1 MAVKKQLNEMENQV
15 TKGAAKADPMPKAP
29 NYVPDNGA
37 IEDLGGPTPTNG
49 RPTDDSHKLKT
60 ATATFAQKGDPHFKG
75 NPSKVQL
82 PGPAAIKSTGY
93 GKGANEEAEAEE
105 DAVVNEQPVEET
117 PVVENE
123 EQEDVAKEIVIDVA
137 DDVAA
142 LLEGEEL
149 SKEFQEKTATI
160 FEAAVKSKVE
170 QVANQLEEQFKK
182 AFDEEINSH
191 KSELTERVDSYLEF
205 VANEWI
211 NENAL
216 AVETG
221 IRGEL
226 SESFMSGLKTLFE
239 EHYVEIP
246 DDKYDVL
253 EAMTSKLDEME
264 TKLNEQIESN
274 VELTKRLSSSV
285 SDNILD
291 EVSEGLALSQK
302 DKLSELSKGVE
313 FESEEQYRE
322 KLTTLKESYF
332 NAKPVVESSEVT
344 SEESIVEDHTSAM
357 SQYLSALTKFQ

>member
-1 MAVKKQLNEMENQV
+1 MAEAKQTLDEMENQV
-15 TKGAAKADPMPKAP
+15 TKGASKAEPMPKAP
-29 NYVPDNGA
+29 NYVPDNA
-37 IEDLGGPTPTNG
+37 SIEDLGGPTPTNS
-49 RPTDDSHKLKT
+49 RPEDDSNKLKT
-60 ATATFAQKGDPHFKG
+60 PGASFAQAGDPHFGRKG
-75 NPSKVQL
+75 AAGKVQL
-82 PGPAAIKSTGY
+82 PGPAALKSTGY
-93 GKGANEEAEAEE
+93 GEEVESEEEVVAEAPATEE
-105 DAVVNEQPVEET
+105 EVVAE
-117 PVVENE
+117 E
-123 EQEDVAKEIVIDVA
+123 EQTNEIVIDVA

-149 SKEFQEKTATI
+149 STEFQEKTATI
-160 FEAAVKSKVE
+160 FEAAVRSKID
-170 QVANQLEEQFKK
+170 QVASTLETQFAE
-182 AFDEEINSH
+182 AFDQEIASF
-191 KSELTERVDSYLEF
+191 KTEMTERVDSYLEF

-216 AVETG
+216 QVETG

-246 DDKYDVL
+246 EDKYDVL

-264 TKLNEQIESN
+264 TKLNEQIDSN
-274 VELTKRLSSSV
+274 VALTKRLSASV

-322 KLTTLKESYF
+322 KLATLKESYF
-332 NAKPVVESSEVT
+332 AAKPVVESQEVS
-344 SEESIVEDHTSAM
+344 SEESLVEDHSPAM
-357 SQYLSALTKFQ
+357 SAYLNALTKFQ

>member
-1 MAVKKQLNEMENQV
+1 MENQV
-15 TKGAAKADPMPKAP
+15 TKGAKSADPMPKAP
-29 NYVPDNGA
+29 NYVPDNA
-37 IEDLGGPTPTNG
+37 PVEDLGGPTPTNNS
-49 RPTDDSHKLKT
+49 PTDDSNKMKTPT
-60 ATATFAQKGDPHFKG
+60 ATLAQKGDPHYKNASG
-75 NPSKVQL
+75 TIQL
-82 PGPAAIKSTGY
+82 PGPAALKSTGY
-93 GKGANEEAEAEE
+93 GKGANEEVESKEE
-105 DAVVNEQPVEET
+105 EVVNEQPVEET

-123 EQEDVAKEIVIDVA
+123 EQEDVAQELVIDVT

-149 SKEFQEKTATI
+149 SDEFQQKTATI
-160 FEAAVKSKVE
+160 FEAAVRSKVE
-170 QVANQLEEQFKK
+170 QVATALEQQFAQ
-182 AFDEEINSH
+182 AFDEEIASH
-191 KSELTERVDSYLEF
+191 RAELTERVDSYLEY

-246 DDKYDVL
+246 EDKYDVL

-274 VELTKRLSSSV
+274 VELTKRLSVSV

-322 KLTTLKESYF
+322 KLSTLKESYF
-332 NAKPVVESSEVT
+332 NAKP
-344 SEESIVEDHTSAM
+344 IVENSETNPEDAIPEDHGSAM
-357 SQYLSALTKFQ
+357 NAYLSALTKFQ

>member
-1 MAVKKQLNEMENQV
+1 MAAKKQLHEMENQV

-29 NYVPDNGA
+29 SYVPDNGA

-49 RPTDDSHKLKT
+49 KPTDDSHKLKT
-60 ATATFAQKGDPHFKG
+60 PSATFAQQGDVQTKGSAG
-75 NPSKVQL
+75 KVQL
-82 PGPAAIKSTGY
+82 PGPGAIKSTGY
-93 GKGANEEAEAEE
+93 GKGANEETASEE
-105 DAVVNEQPVEET
+105 EAVVET
-117 PVVENE
+117 PVSESESPE
-123 EQEDVAKEIVIDVA
+123 EEVAKEIVIDVA

-160 FEAAVKSKVE
+160 FEAAVKSKIE
-170 QVANQLEEQFKK
+170 QVANQLEESFKK
-182 AFDEEINSH
+182 AFDEEIASH

-246 DDKYDVL
+246 EEKYDVL

-344 SEESIVEDHTSAM
+344 SEESIVEDHSPAM

>member
-1 MAVKKQLNEMENQV
+1 MAVNKQLNEMENQV
-15 TKGAAKADPMPKAP
+15 TKGAKKADPMPKAP

-60 ATATFAQKGDPHFKG
+60 ATATFAQTGDPHFKG

-82 PGPAAIKSTGY
+82 PGPGAIKSTGY
-93 GKGANEEAEAEE
+93 GKGANEEAESD

-160 FEAAVKSKVE
+160 FEAAVKSKIE
-170 QVANQLEEQFKK
+170 QVANQLEESFKK
-182 AFDEEINSH
+182 AFDEEIASH

-211 NENAL
+211 NENTL

>member
-1 MAVKKQLNEMENQV
+1 MAAKKQLHEMENQV

-29 NYVPDNGA
+29 SYVPDNGA

-49 RPTDDSHKLKT
+49 KPTDDSHKLKT
-60 ATATFAQKGDPHFKG
+60 PSATFAQQGDVQTKGSAG
-75 NPSKVQL
+75 KVQL
-82 PGPAAIKSTGY
+82 PGPGAIKSSGY
-93 GKGANEEAEAEE
+93 GKGANEETASEE
-105 DAVVNEQPVEET
+105 EAVVET
-117 PVVENE
+117 PVSESESPE
-123 EQEDVAKEIVIDVA
+123 EEVAKEIVIDVA

-160 FEAAVKSKVE
+160 FEAAVKSKIE
-170 QVANQLEEQFKK
+170 QVANQLEEQFTK
-182 AFDEEINSH
+182 AFDEEIASH
-191 KSELTERVDSYLEF
+191 KSELTERVDSYLEY

-246 DDKYDVL
+246 EDKYDVL

-274 VELTKRLSSSV
+274 VELTKRLSVSV

-322 KLTTLKESYF
+322 KLSTLKESYF
-332 NAKPVVESSEVT
+332 NAKPIVESNSET
-344 SEESIVEDHTSAM
+344 NPEDAIPEDHGSAM
-357 SQYLSALTKFQ
+357 NAYLSALTKFQ

>member
-1 MAVKKQLNEMENQV
+1 MAVNKQLNEMENQV
-15 TKGAAKADPMPKAP
+15 TKGAKKADPMPKAP

-60 ATATFAQKGDPHFKG
+60 ATATFAQTGDPHFKG

-82 PGPAAIKSTGY
+82 PGPGAIKSTGY
-93 GKGANEEAEAEE
+93 GKGANEEAESD

-160 FEAAVKSKVE
+160 FEAAVKSKIE
-170 QVANQLEEQFKK
+170 QVANQLEESFKK
-182 AFDEEINSH
+182 AFDEEIASH

>member
-1 MAVKKQLNEMENQV
+1 MAAKKQLHEMENQV

-29 NYVPDNGA
+29 SYVPDNGA

-49 RPTDDSHKLKT
+49 KPTDDSHKLKT
-60 ATATFAQKGDPHFKG
+60 PSATFAQQGDVQTKGSAG
-75 NPSKVQL
+75 KVQL
-82 PGPAAIKSTGY
+82 PGPGAIKSSGY
-93 GKGANEEAEAEE
+93 GKGANEETASEE
-105 DAVVNEQPVEET
+105 E
-117 PVVENE
+117 
-123 EQEDVAKEIVIDVA
+123 VAKEIVIDVA

-160 FEAAVKSKVE
+160 FEAAVKSKIE
-170 QVANQLEEQFKK
+170 QVAEQLEEQFQA
-182 AFDEEINSH
+182 AFDEEIASH
-191 KSELTERVDSYLEF
+191 KSELTERIDSYLEF

-211 NENAL
+211 NENTL

-246 DDKYDVL
+246 EEKYDVL

-322 KLTTLKESYF
+322 KLATLKESYF

-344 SEESIVEDHTSAM
+344 SEESIVEEHSPAM

>member
-1 MAVKKQLNEMENQV
+1 MAAKKQLHEMENQV

-29 NYVPDNGA
+29 SYVPDNGA

-49 RPTDDSHKLKT
+49 KPTDDSHKLKT
-60 ATATFAQKGDPHFKG
+60 PSATFAQQGDVQTKGSAG
-75 NPSKVQL
+75 KVQL
-82 PGPAAIKSTGY
+82 PGPGAIKSSGY
-93 GKGANEEAEAEE
+93 GKGANEETASEE
-105 DAVVNEQPVEET
+105 EAVVET
-117 PVVENE
+117 PVSESESPE
-123 EQEDVAKEIVIDVA
+123 EEVAKEIVIDVA

-160 FEAAVKSKVE
+160 FEAAVKSKIE
-170 QVANQLEEQFKK
+170 QVAEQLEEQFTK
-182 AFDEEINSH
+182 AFDEEIASH
-191 KSELTERVDSYLEF
+191 KSELTERVDSYLEY

-226 SESFMSGLKTLFE
+226 SDSFMSGLKTLFE

-246 DDKYDVL
+246 EDKYDVL

-322 KLTTLKESYF
+322 KLATLKESYF

-344 SEESIVEDHTSAM
+344 SEESIVEDHSPAM

>member
-1 MAVKKQLNEMENQV
+1 MAVNKQLNEMENQV
-15 TKGAAKADPMPKAP
+15 TKGAKKADPMPKAP

-60 ATATFAQKGDPHFKG
+60 ATATFAQSGDPHFKG

-82 PGPAAIKSTGY
+82 PGPGAIKSTGY
-93 GKGANEEAEAEE
+93 GKGANEEAESD

-160 FEAAVKSKVE
+160 FEAAVKSKIE
-170 QVANQLEEQFKK
+170 QVAEQLEEQFQA
-182 AFDEEINSH
+182 AFDEEIASH

-344 SEESIVEDHTSAM
+344 SEESIVEDHSPAM

>member
-1 MAVKKQLNEMENQV
+1 MAAKKHLNEMENQV
-15 TKGAAKADPMPKAP
+15 TKGAKSAEPMPKAP

-37 IEDLGGPTPTNG
+37 VEDLGGPTPTNA
-49 RPTDDSHKLKT
+49 RPTDDSNKLKT
-60 ATATFAQKGDPHFKG
+60 PSATFAQTGDPHFRNASG
-75 NPSKVQL
+75 KVQL
-82 PGPAAIKSTGY
+82 PGPAALKSTGY
-93 GKGANEEAEAEE
+93 GEEVETEEEVVAEA
-105 DAVVNEQPVEET
+105 PVAEEET
-117 PVVENE
+117 VVSEEEVETSNE
-123 EQEDVAKEIVIDVA
+123 ITIDVTE
-137 DDVAA
+137 DVAA

-160 FEAAVKSKVE
+160 FEAAVRSKID
-170 QVANQLEEQFKK
+170 QVADTLETQFQEAYDQEIV
-182 AFDEEINSH
+182 AF

-216 AVETG
+216 QVETG

-226 SESFMSGLKTLFE
+226 SESFMTGLKTLFE

-246 DDKYDVL
+246 EDKYDVL

-264 TKLNEQIESN
+264 TKLNEQIDSN
-274 VELTKRLSSSV
+274 VALTKRLSDSV

-313 FESEEQYRE
+313 FESEEHYRE
-322 KLTTLKESYF
+322 KLATLKESYF
-332 NAKPVVESSEVT
+332 AAKPVVDSQEVS
-344 SEESIVEDHTSAM
+344 SEESMVEEHSPAM
-357 SQYLSALTKFQ
+357 SAYLNALTKFQ

>member
-1 MAVKKQLNEMENQV
+1 MAEAKQPLDEMENQV
-15 TKGAAKADPMPKAP
+15 TKGASKAEPMPKAP
-29 NYVPDNGA
+29 NYVPDNA
-37 IEDLGGPTPTNG
+37 SIEDLGGPTPTNS
-49 RPTDDSHKLKT
+49 RPEDDSNKLKT
-60 ATATFAQKGDPHFKG
+60 PGASFAQAGDPHFGRKG
-75 NPSKVQL
+75 AAGKVQL
-82 PGPAAIKSTGY
+82 PGPAALKSTGY
-93 GKGANEEAEAEE
+93 GEEVESEEEVVAEAPATEE
-105 DAVVNEQPVEET
+105 EVVTEE
-117 PVVENE
+117 E
-123 EQEDVAKEIVIDVA
+123 EQTNEIVIDVA

-149 SKEFQEKTATI
+149 SAEFQEKTATI
-160 FEAAVKSKVE
+160 FEAAVRSKID
-170 QVANQLEEQFKK
+170 QVASTLETQFSE
-182 AFDEEINSH
+182 AFDQEIASF
-191 KSELTERVDSYLEF
+191 KTEMTERVDSYLEF

-216 AVETG
+216 QVETG

-246 DDKYDVL
+246 EDKYDVL

-264 TKLNEQIESN
+264 TKLNEQIDSN
-274 VELTKRLSSSV
+274 VALTKRLSASV

-322 KLTTLKESYF
+322 KLATLKESYF
-332 NAKPVVESSEVT
+332 AAKPVVESQEVS
-344 SEESIVEDHTSAM
+344 SEESLVEDHSPAM
-357 SQYLSALTKFQ
+357 SAYLNALTKFQ